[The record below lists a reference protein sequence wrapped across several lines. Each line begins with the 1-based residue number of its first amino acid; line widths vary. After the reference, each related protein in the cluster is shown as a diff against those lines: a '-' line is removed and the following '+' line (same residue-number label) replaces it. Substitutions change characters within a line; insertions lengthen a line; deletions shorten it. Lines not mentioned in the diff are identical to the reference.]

1 MLKWFFVTQMT
12 RRCWSLSGLGV
23 GEEPWKEMMNQVKN
37 VRRGKSDIAIQ
48 LITFATWPSDVLVA
62 SNYPL
67 SIPVR
72 VIFKYV
78 TALTWN
84 KVICFGDNYGYQFC
98 HSWCIYFG
106 DLCKNVWKEY
116 SVNCFIHGLHDATV
130 FNCSKMGPS
139 HVRSDLKNSSAI
151 FVFSCIVPV

>member
-1 MLKWFFVTQMT
+1 MS
-12 RRCWSLSGLGV
+12 RRCWPLSGLGV

-37 VRRGKSDIAIQ
+37 VRKGKSDIAIH

-72 VIFKYV
+72 VIFKFV

-84 KVICFGDNYGYQFC
+84 KVICFGDNYTAINSVIRDVYILA
-98 HSWCIYFG
+98 IYAKMSE
-106 DLCKNVWKEY
+106 KNIRY
-116 SVNCFIHGLHDATV
+116 CFIHGLHDAAV
-130 FNCSKMGPS
+130 VNFSKMSPS
-139 HVRSDLKNSSAI
+139 HVSLNFKNAFAI
-151 FVFSCIVPV
+151 FVFSGKFSGKL